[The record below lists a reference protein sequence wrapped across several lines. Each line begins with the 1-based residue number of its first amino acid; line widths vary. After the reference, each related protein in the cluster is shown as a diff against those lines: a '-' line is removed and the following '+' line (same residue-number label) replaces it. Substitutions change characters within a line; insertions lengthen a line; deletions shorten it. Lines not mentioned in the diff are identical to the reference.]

1 MNECQDVFDHLNV
14 KSVRLCLIIRM
25 FPQEEQR
32 QSEVSA
38 PRGRKSTESVQKANV
53 SDSMTGLGFG
63 KLVNH

>member
-1 MNECQDVFDHLNV
+1 
-14 KSVRLCLIIRM
+14 M

-38 PRGRKSTESVQKANV
+38 PRGIKSTESVQKANV
-53 SDSMTGLGFG
+53 SDSMTGLGVG